1 MRQWIATICLLVLGS
16 FTQAQAATVLV
27 VGDSISAAF
36 GLETQEGWVT
46 LLEERLLEH
55 NPEFKVVNASISGET
70 TGGGLARFPQLLTE
84 HQPDYVI
91 IELGGNDGLRGLSL
105 TQMSSNLTG
114 MVQQAKQQGAVVLL
128 LGMRLP
134 GNYGQRYTEAFYNV
148 YQQIAER
155 EVAVG
160 DDTAGRAAGQCLRR
174 RQHAGRAPAGVIVV
188 EIVLSFRLPTKR
200 FTVTNLLDI
209 LESAGNAA
217 IAVAVK
223 YIERE

>member
-1 MRQWIATICLLVLGS
+1 MRQWIATMCLLVLGS
-16 FTQAQAATVLV
+16 ISQAQAATVLV

-46 LLEERLLEH
+46 LLEERLREH

-70 TGGGLARFPQLLTE
+70 TGGGLARFPQLLSE

-105 TQMSSNLTG
+105 TQMSSNLTR
-114 MVQQAKQQGAVVLL
+114 MVQQAKQQDAVVLL

-148 YQQIAER
+148 YQQIAEQ
-155 EVAVG
+155 ENVAVV
-160 DDTAGRAAGQCLRR
+160 DFFLAGVGGEEGMMQADGVHPTQMAQPLLLDNAWQRLAPLLPL
-174 RQHAGRAPAGVIVV
+174 APAQ
-188 EIVLSFRLPTKR
+188 
-200 FTVTNLLDI
+200 
-209 LESAGNAA
+209 
-217 IAVAVK
+217 
-223 YIERE
+223 

>member
-1 MRQWIATICLLVLGS
+1 MRQWIATMCLLVLCSIG
-16 FTQAQAATVLV
+16 QAQAATVLV

-46 LLEERLLEH
+46 LLEERLREH

-70 TGGGLARFPQLLTE
+70 TGGGLARFPQLLSE

-105 TQMSSNLTG
+105 TQMSSNLTR
-114 MVQQAKQQGAVVLL
+114 MVQQAKQQDAVVLL

-148 YQQIAER
+148 YQQIAEQ
-155 EVAVG
+155 ENVAVV
-160 DDTAGRAAGQCLRR
+160 DFFLAGVGGEEGMMQADGVHPTQMAQPLLLDNAWQRLAPLLPL
-174 RQHAGRAPAGVIVV
+174 APAQ
-188 EIVLSFRLPTKR
+188 
-200 FTVTNLLDI
+200 
-209 LESAGNAA
+209 
-217 IAVAVK
+217 
-223 YIERE
+223 

>member
-46 LLEERLLEH
+46 LLEERLREH

-70 TGGGLARFPQLLTE
+70 TGGGLARFPQLLSE

-105 TQMSSNLTG
+105 TQMSSNLTR
-114 MVQQAKQQGAVVLL
+114 MVQQAKKQDAVVLL

-148 YQQIAER
+148 YQQIAEQ
-155 EVAVG
+155 ENVAVV
-160 DDTAGRAAGQCLRR
+160 DFFLAGVGGEEGMMQADGVHPTQMAQPLLLDNAWQRLAPLLPL
-174 RQHAGRAPAGVIVV
+174 APAQ
-188 EIVLSFRLPTKR
+188 
-200 FTVTNLLDI
+200 
-209 LESAGNAA
+209 
-217 IAVAVK
+217 
-223 YIERE
+223 

>member
-36 GLETQEGWVT
+36 GLETQEGWVA

-70 TGGGLARFPQLLTE
+70 TGGGLARFPQLLSQ

-134 GNYGQRYTEAFYNV
+134 DNYGQRYTEAFYNV

-155 EVAVG
+155 ENVAIVDFFLAGVG
-160 DDTAGRAAGQCLRR
+160 GEEGMMQADGVHPTQMAQPRLLENAWQRLAPLLPL
-174 RQHAGRAPAGVIVV
+174 APAQ
-188 EIVLSFRLPTKR
+188 
-200 FTVTNLLDI
+200 
-209 LESAGNAA
+209 
-217 IAVAVK
+217 
-223 YIERE
+223 